1 VPSNSPPPA
10 WTRGPAA
17 LAAISALWTSPAA
30 DAQVAV
36 SLSLDTDYRH
46 RGVSLSDS
54 RPTVT
59 LNLSY
64 DQASGVYAG
73 LSAIGADASDDDFGL
88 LGQVGYVGYARRVGV
103 DTVLDIG
110 ATSSKFSRSSRSTEY
125 SDFYLG
131 VLDKNVAF
139 HVHYSPNYF
148 DLGRDALYSDLNL
161 FFSPAAGWRL
171 SGHAGWLDYLGDGPI
186 ALNDRSDFRV
196 AVARAFQSSELRL
209 GVSNS
214 EPALPRQEQTTLIL
228 GASYFF

>member
-1 VPSNSPPPA
+1 VPSNRPPGA
-10 WTRGPAA
+10 RARGAA
-17 LAAISALWTSPAA
+17 LAATVAFWASPAA

-36 SLSLDTDYRH
+36 SLALDTDYRH

-54 RPTVT
+54 QPTVT

-73 LSAIGADASDDDFGL
+73 LSAIGGDTSDNEFGL
-88 LGQVGYVGYARRVGV
+88 LGQMGYVGFARRIGV
-103 DTVLDIG
+103 DTVLDVG
-110 ATSSKFSRSSRSTEY
+110 ATSSKFFRSRTIEY

-139 HVHYSPNYF
+139 HVHYAPNYF
-148 DLGRDALYSDLNL
+148 DLGRDALYSDLNV

-171 SGHAGWLDYLGDGPI
+171 SGHAGFLDYLGDGPI
-186 ALNDRSDFRV
+186 PLSDRSDFRV
-196 AVARAFQSSELRL
+196 TVARAFRSSEVRL
-209 GVSNS
+209 GVSTA
-214 EPALPRQEQTTLIL
+214 EPALARQEPTTLIL